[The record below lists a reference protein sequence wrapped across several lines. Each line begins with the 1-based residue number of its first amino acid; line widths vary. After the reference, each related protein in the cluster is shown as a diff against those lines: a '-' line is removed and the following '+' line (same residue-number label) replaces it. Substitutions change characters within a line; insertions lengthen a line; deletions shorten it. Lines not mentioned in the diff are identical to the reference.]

1 MAAVF
6 VLNTLDNR
14 PMSLTFKSFNGVN
27 FRFPACLLSLTQSS
41 SLLGLLVGAA
51 RVLPQL
57 DDDL

>member
-14 PMSLTFKSFNGVN
+14 PTSLTFNGVN